1 MSKMIE
7 FHYGALCEKLEK
19 QVNKQGFTFGKD
31 AKFVQMIND
40 GLIAAHIHGCIT
52 EGEYDK
58 ILQRFQKKVLM
69 KMIKPQESEEQ
80 S

>member
-19 QVNKQGFTFGKD
+19 QANKQGFTYGENK
-31 AKFVQMIND
+31 KFVQMVND

-52 EGEYDK
+52 DGEYDK
-58 ILQRFQKKVLM
+58 ILQRFQKKVLI
-69 KMIKPQESEEQ
+69 KMLKPLESEDKE
-80 S
+80 